1 MSVIVACILI
11 SHVAICDTWRGLFA
25 DISFLSQVQE
35 SLLQSYKTLTDKN
48 IMGARFKVTQADVVQ
63 KGETCQA

>member
-11 SHVAICDTWRGLFA
+11 RHE
-25 DISFLSQVQE
+25 VQE

-48 IMGARFKVTQADVVQ
+48 IMGARFKVCSIHPASMGEIHAKYPPVGFSSRVQ
-63 KGETCQA
+63 